1 MYVGNKSRFVVM
13 LSMEVSSGFLSTN
26 LPAELIS
33 TTELKL
39 KSSYQWQ
46 PVQTFVTISKHF
58 AVKAKGIRFR
68 GTLDDC
74 NSIMEQLVYHHV
86 CMHYIMKL
94 SIGIESIQWIV
105 IYFLMN

>member
-1 MYVGNKSRFVVM
+1 MF
-13 LSMEVSSGFLSTN
+13 SMEISSGFLSTN

-39 KSSYQWQ
+39 KTSYQWQ

-74 NSIMEQLVYHHV
+74 NSIMEQLVYHV
-86 CMHYIMKL
+86 CIINFQLEQKVPHGL
-94 SIGIESIQWIV
+94 
-105 IYFLMN
+105 